1 MKILLDTHIFL
12 WCTRD
17 DKELSKKAR
26 SIICEATEVYVSSAT
41 IWEAV
46 IKVNLGKLKVNIE
59 ELVDAITISGFTEL
73 PMSAKHAATVLQLH
87 NLHCDP
93 FDRILLAQAMS
104 EPLKFVTAD
113 SLLKNYSDLVEIV

>member
-17 DKELSKKAR
+17 DKALSKQAR
-26 SIICEATEVYVSSAT
+26 DIICEATEVYVSSAT

-46 IKVNLGKLKVNIE
+46 IKVNLGKLQVDIE
-59 ELVDAITISGFTEL
+59 ELVQAITISGFTEL
-73 PMSAKHAATVLQLH
+73 PISTKHAATVLQLQ
-87 NLHCDP
+87 NLHRDP

-104 EPLKFVTAD
+104 EPLKFITAD
-113 SLLKNYSDLVEIV
+113 SLLQNYSDLVEVV